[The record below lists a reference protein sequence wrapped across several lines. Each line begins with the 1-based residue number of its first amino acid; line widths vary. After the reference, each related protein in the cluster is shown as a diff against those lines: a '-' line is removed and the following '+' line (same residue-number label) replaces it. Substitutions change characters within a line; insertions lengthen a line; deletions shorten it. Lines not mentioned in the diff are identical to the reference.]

1 MHGLRY
7 LNGILVLVAALV
19 AGGWLWRALGEAPAN
34 QGFQV
39 TVEFAD
45 ARGLRGGAD
54 VRCRGVRVG
63 TVLAVAVSKDGNR
76 AVTRMLLQPDAVH
89 LARVDT
95 VFWIVTPRF
104 EGLGSGVSGLD
115 TLVRDAYV
123 ALLSPPDGAVAGTQL
138 ESGAVVAGVD
148 QPPEFARTIAM
159 DPVQAGDLLMELLL
173 PENHG
178 LQAGSSVQYR
188 GMKVGEVRS
197 LALAADGSHVV
208 ATLRVH
214 RSERATVTERST
226 FWVARPTVTG
236 ALWSGFSLAD
246 LSSLLSPHVSYHARP
261 GSGLPVE
268 DGWRTIAAANRPD
281 VEVEAVPDSALA
293 PRQAVAPAAASKLH
307 LVRISY
313 SAIEHDFWTPDDAI
327 QREGNGI
334 LWVDRA
340 GRAVVATTR
349 SCADAVYTEGEL
361 FGRAPD
367 IRSEQT
373 KVLLTDGRVVRAG
386 RVWVAPTGEDLCLL
400 VLEGAAEQ
408 LAGTPP
414 ALLGFDDAKPEANR
428 YYERAGAEPVLFQA
442 DLVLDAKEPWVG
454 ASIRSGEVVHGLLGQ
469 QGPRSRTGAV
479 VPLHLVPADLRPAP

>member
-19 AGGWLWRALGEAPAN
+19 AGVWLWRALGEAPAN

-45 ARGLRGGAD
+45 ARGLRSGAD

-63 TVLAVAVSKDGNR
+63 TVLAVAVSEDGNR
-76 AVTRMLLQPDAVH
+76 AVTRMLLQPEAVH

-104 EGLGSGVSGLD
+104 EGIGSGVSGLD

-123 ALLSPPDGAVAGTQL
+123 ALLSPPDGAAAGTPL
-138 ESGAVVAGVD
+138 EAGAVVAGVD
-148 QPPEFARTIAM
+148 QPPEFSRTVAM
-159 DPVQAGDLLMELLL
+159 DPLQAGDLRMELLL

-178 LQAGSSVQYR
+178 LQVGSSVQYR

-214 RSERATVTERST
+214 RSQRATVTERST

-236 ALWSGFSLAD
+236 ALWSGFSLAE
-246 LSSLLSPHVSYHARP
+246 LSSLLSPHVSYHARQ

-268 DGWRTIAAANRPD
+268 DGWRTIAAASRPD
-281 VEVEAVPDSALA
+281 VELDAVPVSALA
-293 PRQAVAPAAASKLH
+293 ARPAGAAAPATKLH

-313 SAIEHDFWTPDDAI
+313 SAVEHDFWTPDDTI

-334 LWVDRA
+334 LWVDRT

-349 SCADAVYTEGEL
+349 SIADAAYTEGEL

-373 KVLLTDGRVVRAG
+373 KVLLADGRVVRAG
-386 RVWVAPTGEDLCLL
+386 RVWAAPNGEDLCLL
-400 VLEGAAEQ
+400 VLESAAEQ
-408 LAGTPP
+408 LAGTPA
-414 ALLGFDDAKPEANR
+414 ALLGFELSKPEASE
-428 YYERAGAEPVLFQA
+428 YCERVGAEAVLFQR
-442 DLVLDAKEPWVG
+442 DMMLDAKEPWVG
-454 ASIRSGEVVHGLLGQ
+454 ASIRAGEVVHGVLGQ
-469 QGPRSRTGAV
+469 SGPDSRTGTV
-479 VPLHLVPADLRPAP
+479 VPLHLVPADLRPEQ